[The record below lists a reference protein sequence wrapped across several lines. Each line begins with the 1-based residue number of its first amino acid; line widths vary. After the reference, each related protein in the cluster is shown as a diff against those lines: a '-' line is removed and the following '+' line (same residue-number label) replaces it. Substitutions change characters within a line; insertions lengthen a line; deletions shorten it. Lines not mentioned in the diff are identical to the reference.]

1 MYLITLLL
9 NMIWIWPVF
18 GILWLLGVFVGI
30 PITFIACISR
40 AFEWVPNA
48 GDRNEG
54 YWRYTWPFMKLWSTY
69 DNGACAYWYHHTY
82 QRPLWLNCW
91 IYSGF
96 RNAFGGNPFNA
107 KNVNPADVQFKSSSG
122 SGTRLTTLLLH
133 DIAKNNVQKRYW
145 NITWYRWRAGI
156 WLIFPFTEK
165 ARKRIEDFL
174 YTFDRFVYTLGHRVL
189 RQEMD
194 KPTRKVL
201 GPSSHFEIRHG
212 WKLYP
217 DAPETG
223 TMVFSLWD
231 TGPRLR

>member
-1 MYLITLLL
+1 MYAIL
-9 NMIWIWPVF
+9 NALFIWPTF
-18 GILWLLGVFVGI
+18 GILWLLGVIIGI
-30 PITFIACISR
+30 PITLIACLAR
-40 AFEWVPNA
+40 AFEWVPDA

-69 DNGACAYWYHHTY
+69 DNGACAYWYHNENK
-82 QRPLWLNCW
+82 RPLWLDCW

-107 KNVNPADVQFKSSSG
+107 KNVDPAKIKYTSSSG
-122 SGTRLTTLLLH
+122 TNTRLTTLLIH
-133 DIAKNNVQKRYW
+133 DVMNNNVQKVYWSVTRY
-145 NITWYRWRAGI
+145 NWRVGI
-156 WLIFPFTEK
+156 WVIFSFSEK
-165 ARKRIEDFL
+165 TRYRIAWGLYKWNQFL
-174 YTFDRFVYTLGHRVL
+174 YFIATKVFRRKMSYP
-189 RQEMD
+189 
-194 KPTRKVL
+194 KPEVL
-201 GPSSHFEIRHG
+201 GPTTHFEIRHG